1 MKIEKTIL
9 EGVLILSPKIYRDN
23 RGFFFETWN
32 SRIFNKETNSKF
44 SFVQDNHS
52 YSEFNVLRGMHYQ
65 IKRPQGKLVRVVS
78 GEILDVVVD
87 INKNSKTFGKW
98 ISVLISCLNKKQ
110 IWIPPGYA
118 HGILVKSK
126 KADLLYKV
134 TDYYNPELERC
145 ILWNDPVLNIDW
157 GLKTLPNISEKDSLG
172 TSFLNAE
179 K

>member
-1 MKIEKTIL
+1 MEIEKTIL
-9 EGVLILSPKIYRDN
+9 EGVLIFSPKVFRDN
-23 RGFFFETWN
+23 RGFFFESWN
-32 SRIFNKETNSKF
+32 SRIFYKETNSKF

-52 YSEFNVLRGMHYQ
+52 FSEFNVLRGLHYQ
-65 IKRPQGKLVRVVS
+65 IKKPQGKLVRVVS

-87 INKNSKTFGKW
+87 INKKSKTFGKW
-98 ISVLISCLNKKQ
+98 ISVLISCQNKKQ

-118 HGILVKSK
+118 HGILVKSE

-157 GLKTLPNISEKDSLG
+157 GLKTLPIISEKDSLG